1 MALPPDD
8 GTAIDR
14 HSQLVVL
21 TLLLDAPAS
30 PWSIQE
36 LARELGEELR
46 ATDAVASLCAAG
58 LAQRCGELIF
68 ATRAALRFSELL
80 GGI

>member
-1 MALPPDD
+1 MALTPDD
-8 GTAIDR
+8 SNTTDR
-14 HSQLVVL
+14 HSELVVL
-21 TLLLDAPAS
+21 TLLLDARAS
-30 PWSIQE
+30 PWSTQE

-58 LAQRCGELIF
+58 LAQRCGELVF
-68 ATRAALRFSELL
+68 ASRAALRFSELL